1 MANTIKFDLPEWAA
15 SQSQPWGAF
24 NTAMRD
30 VDQLMQISVID
41 LALTTPP
48 VSPAEGDAYIPA
60 ATATGDWVGE
70 ENKLAFYSNGGWVF
84 KTLVNGSLIY
94 NQNDSKYYNWNG
106 TDIGELNIARV

>member
-1 MANTIKFDLPEWAA
+1 MANTIKFDLPEWAVA
-15 SQSQPWGAF
+15 QSQPWVPF

-30 VDQLMQISVID
+30 IDQLLFISVLDI
-41 LALTTPP
+41 ALTAPP
-48 VSPAEGDAYIPA
+48 GSPAEGDAYIPA
-60 ATATGDWVGE
+60 ATATGDWTGE

-84 KTLVNGSLIY
+84 KSLITGSPIY